1 MSCWFPARLSKCA
14 CTSNGFSVQTLAVEL
29 EQQQL
34 LRSFTWTSRLRRLVV
49 SIMNEGTSLLYII
62 LPTHRRRTTL
72 FRPEKQRA
80 MLFSKYVVYIFLGE
94 ICWVVV
100 IAGCRRS
107 VTAEASGLSEVVYY
121 WRRSWCVPVYARQ
134 VLTQLVW
141 DDHTKLS
148 SPPRHFV

>member
-1 MSCWFPARLSKCA
+1 
-14 CTSNGFSVQTLAVEL
+14 
-29 EQQQL
+29 
-34 LRSFTWTSRLRRLVV
+34 
-49 SIMNEGTSLLYII
+49 MNEGTSLLYII
-62 LPTHRRRTTL
+62 PPTHRRRTTL

-134 VLTQLVW
+134 VLT
-141 DDHTKLS
+141 HAS
-148 SPPRHFV
+148 CMG